1 MNEKFMKRAI
11 ELSIES
17 VKRGTGPFGACCVAN
32 NKIISEG
39 FNKVTDNKNPDPT
52 AHAEISAIR
61 DACKKLNNFSLKGI
75 ELYSSCEPCSMCLSA
90 IMWSRI
96 DKVYYVNTRE
106 DAKAIN
112 FDDSH
117 IYNELQKNINERKI
131 PMIQIKTMKEQ
142 AIKAFEMWS
151 KSGNTK
157 Y

>member
-1 MNEKFMKRAI
+1 MNEKFMARAI
-11 ELSIES
+11 ELSVES
-17 VKRGTGPFGACCVAN
+17 VKSGTGPFGALVARD

-39 FNKVTDNKNPDPT
+39 FNTVTSAPFDCT
-52 AHAEISAIR
+52 SHAEISAIR
-61 DACKKLNNFSLKGI
+61 NACKKLNNFSLKGC
-75 ELYSSCEPCSMCLSA
+75 ELYTSSECCSMCLSA
-90 IMWSRI
+90 VYWARI

-117 IYNELQKNINERKI
+117 IYEELKKNINERKI

>member
-1 MNEKFMKRAI
+1 MARSI

-17 VKRGTGPFGACCVAN
+17 VKKGTGPFGAFVVRD

-39 FNKVTDNKNPDPT
+39 FNIVTSVPFDVT
-52 AHAEISAIR
+52 SHAEISAIR
-61 DACKKLNNFSLKGI
+61 KACEKLNNFSLKNV

-117 IYNELQKNINERKI
+117 IYEELKKNINERKI

-142 AIKAFEMWS
+142 AIKAFEMWL

>member
-1 MNEKFMKRAI
+1 MNNKFMEHAI
-11 ELSIES
+11 KLSIES
-17 VKRGTGPFGACCVAN
+17 VKKGTGPFGACVVKDN
-32 NKIISEG
+32 TIISEG
-39 FNKVTDNKNPDPT
+39 FNTVTSAPFDVT
-52 AHAEISAIR
+52 SHAEISAIR
-61 DACKKLNNFSLKGI
+61 KACEKLNNFSLKGC
-75 ELYSSCEPCSMCLSA
+75 ELYTSCECCSMCMSA
-90 IMWSRI
+90 VYWARI

-142 AIKAFEMWS
+142 AIKAFKMWS
-151 KSGNTK
+151 NSGNTK

>member
-1 MNEKFMKRAI
+1 MHI
-11 ELSIES
+11 GQHSQDVYS
-17 VKRGTGPFGACCVAN
+17 SQPF
-32 NKIISEG
+32 KLKL
-39 FNKVTDNKNPDPT
+39 FNFSQ
-52 AHAEISAIR
+52 ALRIAEISAIR
-61 DACKKLNNFSLKGI
+61 KACEKLNNFSLKGC
-75 ELYSSCEPCSMCLSA
+75 ELYTSAECCPMCMA
-90 IMWSRI
+90 AVYWARI

-117 IYNELQKNINERKI
+117 IYEELKKNINERKI

>member
-1 MNEKFMKRAI
+1 MNNKFMEHAI
-11 ELSIES
+11 KLSIES
-17 VKRGTGPFGACCVAN
+17 VKKGTGPFGACVVKDN
-32 NKIISEG
+32 TIISEG
-39 FNKVTDNKNPDPT
+39 FNTVTSAPFDVT
-52 AHAEISAIR
+52 SHAEISAIR
-61 DACKKLNNFSLKGI
+61 KACKKLNNFSLAGC
-75 ELYSSCEPCSMCLSA
+75 ELYTSSECCSMCLSA
-90 IMWSRI
+90 CYWSRI

-117 IYNELQKNINERKI
+117 IYEELQKNINERKI

>member
-1 MNEKFMKRAI
+1 MEYAI
-11 ELSIES
+11 KLSIES
-17 VKRGTGPFGACCVAN
+17 VKKGTGPFGACLVQN

-39 FNKVTDNKNPDPT
+39 FNKVTDDKNPDPT
-52 AHAEISAIR
+52 AHAEISCIR
-61 DACKKLNNFSLKGI
+61 NACKKLNNFSLKGI
-75 ELYSSCEPCSMCLSA
+75 ELYSSCEPCSMCLAA

-106 DAKAIN
+106 DAKTIN

-131 PMIQIKTMKEQ
+131 PMLQIKTMKEQ

>member
-1 MNEKFMKRAI
+1 MNEKFMARAI

-17 VKRGTGPFGACCVAN
+17 VKKGSGPFGSCVVKD
-32 NKIISEG
+32 NKIISEA
-39 FNKVTDNKNPDPT
+39 FNTVTLPPFDVT
-52 AHAEISAIR
+52 SHAEISAIR
-61 DACKKLNNFSLKGI
+61 KACEKLNNFSLKGC
-75 ELYSSCEPCSMCLSA
+75 ELYTSCECCPMCMASVY
-90 IMWSRI
+90 WSRI

-117 IYNELQKNINERKI
+117 IYEELKKNINERKI

>member
-1 MNEKFMKRAI
+1 MNEKFMARAI
-11 ELSIES
+11 ELSIVS
-17 VKRGTGPFGACCVAN
+17 VQKGTGPFGAVCVSK

-39 FNKVTDNKNPDPT
+39 FNKVTDKNNPDPT
-52 AHAEISAIR
+52 AHAEVSAIR
-61 DACKKLNNFSLKGI
+61 DACKKLNNFSLENV
-75 ELYSSCEPCSMCLSA
+75 ELYSSCEPCSMCWSA

-117 IYNELQKNINERKI
+117 IYEELKKDINERKI
-131 PMIQIKTMKEQ
+131 PMIRIKTMKEQ
-142 AIKAFEMWS
+142 AIKAFEMWH
-151 KSGNTK
+151 KSGNTR

>member
-1 MNEKFMKRAI
+1 MNEKFMARAI

-17 VKRGTGPFGACCVAN
+17 CKKGTGPFGACVVRD

-39 FNKVTDNKNPDPT
+39 FNTVTIPPFDVTN
-52 AHAEISAIR
+52 HAEVSVIR
-61 DACKKLNNFSLKGI
+61 KACEKLNNFSLKGC
-75 ELYSSCEPCSMCLSA
+75 ELYTSTECCPMCMA
-90 IMWSRI
+90 AAYWARI

-117 IYNELQKNINERKI
+117 IYEELKKNINERKI